1 MIPSWNWEGKTLWE
15 MWPGIASCK
24 EEHTVVDYFWLQ
36 RYEPIED
43 EL

>member
-1 MIPSWNWEGKTLWE
+1 MISSWNWEGKTLWE
-15 MWPGIASCK
+15 LWPGFASSK
-24 EEHTVVDYFWLQ
+24 GEEVHFFWLQ